1 MMRFDPAS
9 SHGYWMQDVD
19 PDKELVERAQRELPY
34 GTAAYNEIVRR
45 HSSSIYRRAYRIL
58 RSEPDA
64 EEAVQDVFLAVFR
77 NLPRYRAD
85 RPFSHWLSTITL
97 NACRMLL
104 RKRAAEQRRREALAA
119 EPDPPSAE
127 AIGDPTLRN
136 TVNSL
141 LDQLDPG
148 TRIPMLMRFVE
159 GHSYKEIA
167 QELELSESAVK
178 MRVSRGSARLR
189 TLYEEMQAQAQV
201 ARGEEPSDG

>member
-1 MMRFDPAS
+1 
-9 SHGYWMQDVD
+9 MQDVD

-45 HSSSIYRRAYRIL
+45 HSAQIYRRAYRIL

-85 RPFSHWLSTITL
+85 RPFSHWLSAITL

-104 RKRAAEQRRREALAA
+104 RKRSAEQRRRDALEA
-119 EPDPPSAE
+119 EPDPPPA
-127 AIGDPTLRN
+127 GGPDDPALRH
-136 TVNSL
+136 TVHAL
-141 LDQLDPG
+141 LDQLEPG

-189 TLYEEMQAQAQV
+189 ALYEEMQTRART
-201 ARGEEPSDG
+201 ARGEGPTDG